1 MAEHRTGTQE
11 EWQSERD
18 ELLKAEKELT
28 RRGDELAR
36 KRRELPWVP
45 VEKDYRFDTEEG
57 TKTLADLFAARSQLV
72 VYHFMFGPSWS
83 AGCPVCSSIADTLAP
98 QAIHLKARDT
108 TLLLAS
114 RAPLEK
120 LRAYRERMGW
130 PIGWVSSG
138 GSDFN
143 RDLGFL
149 YTEEELKPFL
159 EGEIPLT
166 VVQNARMCG
175 TDPLGYVTEG
185 PGLSVYALS
194 DGTVYRTYV
203 TTARGLE
210 PAMAYYGLLD
220 RTPKG
225 RDESAS
231 EPLWVRRHD
240 DYSAE
245 DFNEQIIRDFRA
257 HEGHVGGIFKG
268 TPMVLLH
275 HLGGKSGT
283 RRVNPV
289 AYLTDGDSYVVI
301 ASNGGAPTSPGWY
314 HNLKAHPNVTIEV
327 GTETID
333 VAASE
338 ATGEERERLF
348 RTQAD
353 RFPQLSEYERKTER
367 LIPVIVLRPR

>member
-1 MAEHRTGTQE
+1 MAEHRIGTQE
-11 EWQSERD
+11 EWQAERD
-18 ELLKAEKELT
+18 ELLKEEKELS
-28 RRGDELAR
+28 RRGDELAK
-36 KRRELPWVP
+36 KRRELPWVA
-45 VEKDYRFDTEEG
+45 VEKDYRFEAEDG
-57 TKTLADLFAARSQLV
+57 IKTLADLFDGRPQLV
-72 VYHFMFGPSWS
+72 VYHFMFGPSWTS
-83 AGCPVCSSIADTLAP
+83 GCPVCSSIADTLAP
-98 QAIHLKARDT
+98 QVVHLKAKDT

-120 LRAYRERMGW
+120 LLAYRKRMRW

-143 RDLGFL
+143 RDLGYL
-149 YTEEELKPFL
+149 YTEEDLKPFL

-166 VVQNARMCG
+166 VEQNARMCG
-175 TDPLGYVTEG
+175 TDVVGYVTEG

-240 DYSAE
+240 EYEDYNA
-245 DFNEQIIRDFRA
+245 QIIREFRA
-257 HEGHVGGIFKG
+257 NEGRVGGMWEE
-268 TPMVLLH
+268 TPLLLLNH
-275 HLGGKSGT
+275 TGARSAK

-289 AYLTDGDSYVVI
+289 AYLSDGGRYLLW

-327 GTETID
+327 GTRTID
-333 VAASE
+333 VVASE
-338 ATGEERERLF
+338 ATGQERERLY
-348 RTQAD
+348 RALVE
-353 RFPQLSEYERKTER
+353 RYPQIAEIAQTAGR
-367 LIPVIVLRPR
+367 LIPLIVLTLR